1 MTDRRKLSPRATR
14 VIDSGANATVSTEVL
29 NGGPLI
35 DVSVSS
41 VKEIQRGRKIGL
53 IFKFTRFENRN
64 GNFRHTRSVNFPR
77 N

>member
-1 MTDRRKLSPRATR
+1 MA
-14 VIDSGANATVSTEVL
+14 AH
-29 NGGPLI
+29 LI

-53 IFKFTRFENRN
+53 VFKFTRFENRN
-64 GNFRHTRSVNFPR
+64 SNFRHTRSVNFPR